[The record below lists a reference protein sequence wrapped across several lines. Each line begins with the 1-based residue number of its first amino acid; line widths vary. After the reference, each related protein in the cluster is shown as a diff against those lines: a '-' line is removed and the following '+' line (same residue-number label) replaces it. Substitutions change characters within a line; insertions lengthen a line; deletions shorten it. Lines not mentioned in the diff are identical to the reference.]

1 MKVAII
7 GAGTCGLYLAW
18 KLAEKHQVTVFEK
31 KENIG
36 NEVCSG
42 LFSERILNFF
52 PESGK
57 LIQNKINSVL
67 VHFPK
72 KTIKIEFSKKFL
84 LISHYELDRLALSLA
99 EKAGAKIVLNCN
111 ITKLSKGLALT
122 PRPGRGSDGFDKIIG
137 CDGANSF
144 VRRHLKLPEPD
155 FRLGIQ
161 GFIKE
166 EDSRDFVEVWPVKT
180 GFIWKIPR
188 GREIEYGIMAH
199 TGLALRLFK
208 EFLEKR
214 NLSFEEIKSKVIPQ
228 GFVMSNNPLIALCGD
243 SAGLTKP
250 WSGGGVI
257 WGLKAADMLLK
268 YFPDL
273 IRYNKEAK
281 RFFKPKISLSKK
293 AVSLVYLLGFNAPW
307 LLPKNNKIESDY
319 LL

>member
-7 GAGTCGLYLAW
+7 GAGTIGLYLGW
-18 KLAEKHQVTVFEK
+18 KLAGKHQVTVFEK

-42 LFSERILNFF
+42 LFSERILSFF
-52 PESGK
+52 PKSEK
-57 LIQNKINSVL
+57 LIQNKINFVL

-84 LISHYELDRLALSLA
+84 LINHYELDRLALSLA
-99 EKAGAKIVLNCN
+99 EKAGIEIIKRDI
-111 ITKLSKGLALT
+111 SAL
-122 PRPGRGSDGFDKIIG
+122 PQGFNRIIG

-144 VRRHLKLPEPD
+144 VRRYLNLPEPD
-155 FRLGIQ
+155 FRLGMQ
-161 GFIKE
+161 RFIKE
-166 EDSRDFVEVWPVKT
+166 RDSRDFVEVWPVKT

-188 GREIEYGIMAH
+188 GEEIEYGIMANPE
-199 TGLALRLFK
+199 LAFRLFK
-208 EFLEKR
+208 EFLEKKK
-214 NLSFEEIKSKVIPQ
+214 LSFEEIKSKVIPQ
-228 GFVMSNNPLIALCGD
+228 GFIMSNNPLIALCGD

-257 WGLKAADMLLK
+257 WGLKSSDMLLK
-268 YFPDL
+268 DFPDL
-273 IRYNKEAK
+273 IKYNKEAK

-293 AVSLVYLLGFNAPW
+293 AVSLVYFLGFNAPW
-307 LLPKNNKIESDY
+307 FIPKNNKIESDY

>member
-31 KENIG
+31 KQNIG

-52 PESGK
+52 PESEK
-57 LIQNKINSVL
+57 LIQNKINFVL

-84 LISHYELDRLALSLA
+84 IISHYELDRLALSLA
-99 EKAGAKIVLNCN
+99 EKAGAEIIKSNV
-111 ITKLSKGLALT
+111 SAL
-122 PRPGRGSDGFDKIIG
+122 PQGFDRIIG

-155 FRLGIQ
+155 FRLGMQ

-166 EDSRDFVEVWPVKT
+166 KDSRDFVEVWPVKT
-180 GFIWKIPR
+180 GFIWRIPR
-188 GREIEYGIMAH
+188 GREIEYGIMADPQS
-199 TGLALRLFK
+199 ASRLFK
-208 EFLEKR
+208 EFLEKKS
-214 NLSFEEIKSKVIPQ
+214 LSFEEIKSRVIPQ

-257 WGLKAADMLLK
+257 WGLKASDMLLK
-268 YFPDL
+268 DFPDL
-273 IRYNKEAK
+273 IKYNKDAK

-293 AVSLVYLLGFNAPW
+293 AVSLVYFLGFNAPW
-307 LLPKNNKIESDY
+307 FIPKNNKIESDY